1 MLSGKNT
8 ITFCTIQFIFGMK
21 QGNVTNESVRTKFN
35 ISFSPK
41 TVPGQLHVKP
51 VLFQRFLALRLELKK
66 DILEKC

>member
-1 MLSGKNT
+1 
-8 ITFCTIQFIFGMK
+8 MK

-51 VLFQRFLALRLELKK
+51 VLFQRLLALRLELRK